1 MSSRRFAFHE
11 QFRRN
16 KSMLHKFRDEVEELA
31 QRLAAELDPLGL
43 AEQAEHMLD
52 RFAVH
57 AASTELF
64 QRTLAEGLA
73 YAVQGKPVP
82 ARMFVKCEA
91 EDCPR
96 EDGWFAATEAKRC
109 HVCNKVICPYC
120 NYAETGK
127 PICFECD
134 RRQERE

>member
-1 MSSRRFAFHE
+1 MDSIHRL
-11 QFRRN
+11 RN
-16 KSMLHKFRDEVEELA
+16 EMEDWVE
-31 QRLAAELDPLGL
+31 RLAAELDPLGL
-43 AEQAEHMLD
+43 AEQAEHLLD
-52 RFAVH
+52 RLAVH

-109 HVCNKVICPYC
+109 RACGKVICPYC
-120 NYAETGK
+120 NYAKTGE
-127 PICFECD
+127 PICFVCD
-134 RRQERE
+134 REQVRG